1 MIQGFGV
8 KPRHRTVG
16 VTVGRG
22 AAAVMVGG
30 GAPIVVQ
37 SMTNTDTADIEG
49 TVRQVAALARA
60 GSELVRITVDRD
72 ESAAAVPH
80 IREKLMR
87 MGVGVPLVGDF
98 HYIGHKLLAD
108 HPACAEALDK
118 YRINPGNVGFKDKKD
133 RQFSMIVEKAAEH
146 GKAVRIGANWG
157 SLDQELLTHLM
168 DENAKSPEPR
178 DARAVMHEAMVQ
190 SCVLS
195 ADRAVEIGLPKDR
208 IILSAKVSAVQDL
221 IAVYRML
228 AARSD
233 YALHLGLTE
242 AGMGSKGI
250 VASSAALG
258 VVLQD
263 GIGDTIR
270 VSLTPEPNGDRTLEV
285 KVAQEILQTMGIRT
299 FVPLVA
305 ACPGCGRTTST
316 LFQELAQ
323 DIQGFIHSSMPEWK
337 TRYPGVEALNVAVMG
352 CIVNGPGESK
362 HADIGISL
370 PGTGENPAAP
380 VFVDGEKVTTLRGP
394 TLAADFK
401 AMVIDYIDKR
411 YGVGGRQAAE

>member
-1 MIQGFGV
+1 MNDISCLPAPVEAAPQ
-8 KPRHRTVG
+8 KRHRTVP
-16 VTVGRG
+16 VMVGH
-22 AAAVMVGG
+22 VQVGG

-37 SMTNTDTADIEG
+37 SMTNTDTADIDG
-49 TVRQVAALARA
+49 TVAQVAALARQ

-72 ESAAAVPH
+72 EAAAAVPH
-80 IREKLMR
+80 IREKLLKR
-87 MGVGVPLVGDF
+87 GVNVPLVGDF

-118 YRINPGNVGFKDKKD
+118 YRINPGNVGFKDKRDK
-133 RQFSMIVEKAAEH
+133 QFSAIVEMAIKH
-146 GKAVRIGANWG
+146 DKAVRIGANWG

-168 DENAKSPEPR
+168 DINAGAANPI
-178 DARAVMHEAMVQ
+178 DARSVTREAMVQ
-190 SCVLS
+190 SALLS
-195 ADRAVEIGLPKDR
+195 AERAVEIGLPKHK
-208 IILSAKVSAVQDL
+208 IILSAKVSGVQDL
-221 IAVYRML
+221 ISVYRML

-233 YALHLGLTE
+233 YAIHLGLTE

-258 VVLQD
+258 ILLQE

-285 KVAQEILQTMGIRT
+285 KVAQEILQTMGFRT

-316 LFQELAQ
+316 VFQELAR
-323 DIQGFIHSSMPEWK
+323 DIQDWISTSMPEWK
-337 TRYPGVEALNVAVMG
+337 TRYVGVENLNVAVMG

-370 PGTGENPAAP
+370 PGTGETPTAP
-380 VFVDGEKVTTLRGP
+380 VFIDGQKAATLRGP
-394 TLAADFK
+394 T
-401 AMVIDYIDKR
+401 I
-411 YGVGGRQAAE
+411 AAEFKTMVAEYIEKRFG